1 MSDIESTLKNFFE
14 NYPLYV
20 PITLDGSEGFFRSY
34 KLREIQADCSICVAS
49 KPFHN
54 EEPSDYVVYMGAEV
68 NQRNFV
74 CSFKCVTCKSETK
87 RYWVKMTQ
95 ISKNNLAYQKIGQDP
110 QKELPRNKALSKF
123 FSKDK
128 SDYNKAV
135 VCLANGY
142 GIAAFAYMRRIVEHN
157 INDLLDLI
165 KESVDPSSDLVNRID
180 ELKKTSPMSDKIE
193 IANHALPDYLKPDGY
208 NPLGQIYGLLSDGV
222 HSLPDDE
229 CLEKAQDLQA
239 CLEFLIS
246 ELATHK
252 RNREEFKNRLSSL
265 RKK

>member
-1 MSDIESTLKNFFE
+1 MELTEKIKDFLE
-14 NYPLYV
+14 NTPLYT
-20 PITLDGSEGFFRSY
+20 PKSFEGGRLS
-34 KLREIQADCSICVAS
+34 LRALKILEIQADCNTCDAS

-54 EEPSDYVVYMGAEV
+54 TDQHNTLVEMEWGKFGSSRLVH
-68 NQRNFV
+68 FV
-74 CSFKCVTCKSETK
+74 CVTCRANYKSFWINAEQVDDEN
-87 RYWVKMTQ
+87 YQ
-95 ISKNNLAYQKIGQDP
+95 IIKIGENP

-142 GIAAFAYMRRIVEHN
+142 GVAAFAYMRRIVEHN

-165 KESVDPSSDLVNRID
+165 RESVDPSSNLINKID

-193 IANHALPDYLKPDGY
+193 IANHALPDYLKPDGF

-222 HSLPDDE
+222 HSLPDEE
-229 CLEKAQDLQA
+229 CLDKAQDLQA

-252 RNREEFKNRLSSL
+252 KNREEFKKRLSSL